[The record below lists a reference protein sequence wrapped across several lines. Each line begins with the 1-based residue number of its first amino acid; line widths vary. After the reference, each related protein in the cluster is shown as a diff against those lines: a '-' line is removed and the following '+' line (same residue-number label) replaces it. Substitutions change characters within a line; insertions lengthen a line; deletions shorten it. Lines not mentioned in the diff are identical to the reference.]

1 MTSTPAPA
9 SMVRIV
15 AFRHSSLACYLLA
28 CHSREACHICVLYC
42 SMSFHF
48 LYFSTI
54 LYVLFSVSA
63 RLGLKPSAEPTFTKA
78 SNNNNNNN
86 TITTANAIVKPSSAS
101 TTATASEG
109 KLTLKDLQGVFS
121 SSLVSAASLDF
132 LRVNTV
138 VADDYADT
146 K

>member
-1 MTSTPAPA
+1 M
-9 SMVRIV
+9 
-15 AFRHSSLACYLLA
+15 
-28 CHSREACHICVLYC
+28 
-42 SMSFHF
+42 
-48 LYFSTI
+48 
-54 LYVLFSVSA
+54 SA
-63 RLGLKPSAEPTFTKA
+63 RLGLKPSTEPILTKA
-78 SNNNNNNN
+78 LNNNSNNN
-86 TITTANAIVKPSSAS
+86 TVPVSTATKPSIATAITTS
-101 TTATASEG
+101 TTSEG